1 MLFCTGR
8 PDMEATGTN
17 NRPRRPLYDTNPRP
31 INAHRAG
38 YFPRRPEIYGI
49 GHMWRGPTFPPVEA
63 DYTSRFLEEAKCAIP
78 LMESDRRP
86 VAYNADDPAA
96 GQIEHI
102 IRGPKPRR
110 PIKKNGA

>member
-1 MLFCTGR
+1 MRIERATSPDGR
-8 PDMEATGTN
+8 KYTESAICDGGQ
-17 NRPRRPLYDTNPRP
+17 R
-31 INAHRAG
+31 
-38 YFPRRPEIYGI
+38 
-49 GHMWRGPTFPPVEA
+49 FPPVEA